1 MKRTKPRRSEGEKSE
16 IWLKRTA
23 KAFAKTR
30 ISRES
35 RIFRESGQN
44 PVVVAFNEALKKERL
59 RNVN

>member
-35 RIFRESGQN
+35 KIFKEPDQN
-44 PVVVAFNEALKKERL
+44 L
-59 RNVN
+59 RG